1 MVIEVVTVAIT
12 TPAPRGVV
20 ARASTLS
27 SRRSILVPSG
37 IEVTFALAHSGPAN
51 GSPDPEADKP
61 RDRQPSRSLADF
73 PSALDHERHAGELAC
88 AFVQTLCA
96 VLGRVDLE

>member
-27 SRRSILVPSG
+27 SRRSSLVPSG

-51 GSPDPEADKP
+51 GTPDPEADKP

-73 PSALDHERHAGELAC
+73 PSAPTTNGTPAN
-88 AFVQTLCA
+88 
-96 VLGRVDLE
+96 